1 MGQRD
6 EQAGGLRAVARDAVR
21 QRLAD
26 VAMDLFAEHG
36 FETVTVEQI
45 AERAGVSARTVHRY
59 FPAKEDMVIGMLEA
73 NGGFV
78 RDELLARPV
87 DESVLLS
94 LRAAYMALV
103 GRGPHDEQRVR
114 TAMRLLSSTPS
125 LRARNV
131 EKHLVWAELLTPIV
145 AERLDGDDATLRARV
160 LVEASLSA
168 FQLSMITWADDPT
181 ERTRAELLDIAFR
194 DLVR

>member
-45 AERAGVSARTVHRY
+45 AEHAGVSARTVHRY
-59 FPAKEDMVIGMLEA
+59 FPAKEDMAIGMLEA
-73 NGGFV
+73 NGGLV
-78 RDELLARPV
+78 RDALLARPV
-87 DESVLLS
+87 DEPALLS
-94 LRAAYMALV
+94 LRAAYTALV
-103 GRGPHDEQRVR
+103 RRGPHDESRVK

-181 ERTRAELLDIAFR
+181 ERTRAELIDIAFR